1 MPRRTV
7 QSGTTVSL
15 FPFLAVLVCAMG
27 SLILLL
33 LIITR
38 HLHPSYHQASV
49 VPAESVEE
57 EFTVVT
63 VFSDNLLEKSFTPSE
78 LSETFATSEI
88 GSARWSKFQKV
99 DEDHSQFPVAP
110 QFNPL
115 TDADAITKDRLMRKR
130 ALEDL
135 QQKQRTEFQAALK
148 RAKQENEQLTSS
160 AEITQRTIVQKTGM
174 LRSSQQELVRLQKYL
189 DEKQAASDAL
199 NQSILRTKEN
209 IQNKQSTQ
217 PKRDDRMQ
225 IVAFDAVSGQK
236 RTPIF
241 IECLP
246 GKVRVQPGIGEAETE
261 FLTSYSP
268 TNNPLAVALQAY
280 AEQLGRETKASSA
293 PYALL
298 VVRPEGIDEF
308 YTVGQLLKAN
318 NIEFGYELVDSD
330 QKFYYGDEHQN
341 ASQRFQQAFEV
352 ACQQPQIER
361 RPQQAILP
369 SKGYA
374 RKQALDEILDSIAA
388 GKALRDAGNSTG
400 EKLPVGDK
408 QSAEQFARNPNEPAK
423 LLPSMTGER
432 TPLAQ
437 QQLSSRNGSAPEMQ
451 NPESPTQQPTS
462 QQSPNAR
469 FPEYDPPPKSKGE
482 SNSRPNPFAP
492 QVANQGASGGSASNS
507 DSVAPPMFTTIGL
520 ERTLVVQVDLTSV
533 KVGKRKKFELDSS
546 LQTRELRS
554 QFDAEILQELA
565 NWDAPPDGMHWVPA
579 IEYRV
584 EPGGNQLAIRLETI
598 TDQLQYP
605 SKTRYQMSQQL
616 DDLFRQ

>member
-1 MPRRTV
+1 MPRRTA

-49 VPAESVEE
+49 VPAEPVENE
-57 EFTVVT
+57 ISVVT
-63 VFSDNLLEKSFTPSE
+63 VFSDNLLEKSFAPSD
-78 LSETFATSEI
+78 LSEAFATSEI
-88 GSARWSKFQKV
+88 GSARWSKFQKTN
-99 DEDHSQFPVAP
+99 EDHSQFPIAP
-110 QFNPL
+110 QYNPL
-115 TDADAITKDRLMRKR
+115 TDADAITKDRLMRERVLK
-130 ALEDL
+130 DL
-135 QQKQRTEFQAALK
+135 QQKQLTELKAALK
-148 RAKQENEQLTSS
+148 DTMQKNEELISS
-160 AEITQRTIVQKTGM
+160 AEMTHDTIEQKTK
-174 LRSSQQELVRLQKYL
+174 LLSSRQLELMSLQKTL
-189 DEKQAASDAL
+189 QEKQAASSAL
-199 NQSILRTKEN
+199 NNSILRTKDS
-209 IQNKQSTQ
+209 IQLKQSTK
-217 PKRDDRMQ
+217 PKQDERMQ

-236 RTPIF
+236 RRPIF

-280 AEQLGRETKASSA
+280 AEQLGRDTKSSSA

-341 ASQRFQQAFEV
+341 ASNKFQQAFEV
-352 ACQQPQIER
+352 ACQQPQIEK
-361 RPQQAILP
+361 RPQQAMLP
-369 SKGYA
+369 SKGFA

-388 GKALRDAGNSTG
+388 GKAQRDAEVSTG
-400 EKLPVGDK
+400 EKFTGSK
-408 QSAEQFARNPNEPAK
+408 QSADQFVNNRKEPAK
-423 LLPSMTGER
+423 LPDLMTGER
-432 TPLAQ
+432 SPVTQ
-437 QQLSSRNGSAPEMQ
+437 QQLSSSAGSAPEMQ
-451 NPESPTQQPTS
+451 NPQSSPSQTAS

-469 FPEYDPPPKSKGE
+469 FPEYDPPPKSMGE
-482 SNSRPNPFAP
+482 NESRPNPFAP

-507 DSVAPPMFTTIGL
+507 DSSAPPMFTTIGL
-520 ERTLVVQVDLTSV
+520 ERTLVVQVDLTGV
-533 KVGKRKKFELDSS
+533 KIGKRNKVELDSS
-546 LQTRELRS
+546 LQYRELLK

-565 NWDAPPDGMHWVPA
+565 HWDTPPEGMHWVPA

-584 EPGGNQLAIRLETI
+584 EPGGNQLAIRLESI

-616 DDLFRQ
+616 DDLFKR